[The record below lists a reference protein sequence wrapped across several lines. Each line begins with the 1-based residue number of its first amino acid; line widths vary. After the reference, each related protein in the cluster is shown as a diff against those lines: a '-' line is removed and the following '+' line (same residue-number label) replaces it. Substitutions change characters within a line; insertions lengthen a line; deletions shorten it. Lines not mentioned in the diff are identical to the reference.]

1 MLRKGTYRLQFA
13 YMPEWD
19 DHKMREDGIGK
30 VVSNALTLTVTQ
42 PAPDL
47 ILDAR
52 REIRVGLERVGQEFV
67 VRLTNTHDRP
77 MGVNLNLG
85 NRGLARYA
93 YLEWDWQ
100 TPAGVVRA
108 AQPLLNPSPLDTE
121 KLVKLKPGQSIELF
135 RTDLNRLKTLTG
147 FEHMGRDGENTT
159 LAVRYTNILDRAL
172 LLMRRRQEGPNQ
184 KKWKQLYE
192 AMPLPTFVGSC
203 TSDPVQA
210 SSGTPDR
217 N

>member
-1 MLRKGTYRLQFA
+1 MCPNDQ
-13 YMPEWD
+13 
-19 DHKMREDGIGK
+19 KMREDGIGK

-47 ILDAR
+47 ILNAT
-52 REIRVGLERVGQEFV
+52 REIRVGLERVGREFV

-85 NRGLARYA
+85 NWDFAYYA
-93 YLEWDWQ
+93 HMEWQWR

-184 KKWKQLYE
+184 KKWKRLYE

-203 TSDPVQA
+203 TSDPIQA
-210 SSGTPDR
+210 SSGAPDR

>member
-1 MLRKGTYRLQFA
+1 MQV
-13 YMPEWD
+13 
-19 DHKMREDGIGK
+19 I
-30 VVSNALTLTVTQ
+30 NALKLTVKK

-47 ILDAR
+47 ILDTR
-52 REIRVGLERVGQEFV
+52 GELRVGLERVGQEFV
-67 VRLTNTHDRP
+67 VRLINTHDRP

-85 NRGLARYA
+85 NRAPADYA
-93 YLEWDWQ
+93 YLEWQWQ
-100 TPAGVVRA
+100 TPGGVFRA
-108 AQPLLNPSPLDTE
+108 EHPIIDPPPLDTE

-135 RTDLNRLKTLTG
+135 RTDLNRLKKLSG

-172 LLMRRRQEGPNQ
+172 LLRRRQQEGPNQ
-184 KKWKQLYE
+184 MKWKRLYE

-203 TSDPVQA
+203 TSDPVQV
-210 SSGTPDR
+210 SSGAPDR